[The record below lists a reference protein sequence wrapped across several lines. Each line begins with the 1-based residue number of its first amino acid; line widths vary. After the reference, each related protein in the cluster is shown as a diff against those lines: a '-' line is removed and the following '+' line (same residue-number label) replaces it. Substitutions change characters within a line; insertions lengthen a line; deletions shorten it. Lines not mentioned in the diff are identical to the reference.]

1 MDSRLRGN
9 DVELKAYLFLPQRL
23 SMTKYIFSLIILMG
37 LTAPAHALN
46 VFACEPEW
54 GSLLKE
60 LAADTISV
68 DVGTSALQDV
78 HVIEAKPS
86 LIAKVRRADL
96 VVCTGA
102 DLEIGWLPQL
112 IRQAGNPKVASGAG
126 YFMAADQI
134 QTLEK
139 PTSLDRAEGDIHPQG
154 NPHFQLDPYRVLAIA
169 KALAARLAQ
178 LDAGHAAVFQG
189 KLAEFTTRWEAAT
202 KQWEAK
208 AAPLKGR
215 KVVVHHISWVYLL
228 TWLGMEQIGALE
240 PKPGVPPTS
249 GHLAGLVETT
259 KSSHTLAI
267 IRAAYQ
273 DTKPGDWLSEQTG
286 VPAVTL
292 PFTVGGDDKSK
303 DLFGLFDSTIDKLL
317 ALASKPAA
325 LHRNDAAGLLA
336 QAKDGLSAPQLR
348 CGSRVRTCAELGART
363 DEQDVQ
369 IVRIEDSK

>member
-1 MDSRLRGN
+1 MH
-9 DVELKAYLFLPQRL
+9 
-23 SMTKYIFSLIILMG
+23 KYTFIILFF
-37 LTAPAHALN
+37 AALFTPDAQALQ

-54 GSLLKE
+54 GSLLHE
-60 LAADTISV
+60 LGGDAVQV

-96 VVCTGA
+96 VVCSGA
-102 DLEIGWLPQL
+102 DLEVGWLPQL

-126 YFMAADQI
+126 YFLASDQI
-134 QTLEK
+134 TTLEK
-139 PTSLDRAEGDIHPQG
+139 PSKLDRSEGDIHPQG

-169 KALAARLAQ
+169 KALDARLVQ
-178 LDAGHAAVFQG
+178 LDAAHAAAYQQH
-189 KLAEFTTRWEAAT
+189 LADFSTRWQTAI
-202 KQWEAK
+202 KNWETK

-215 KVVVHHISWVYLL
+215 KVVVHHLSWIYLL
-228 TWLGMEQIGALE
+228 QWLGMEQIGALE

-249 GHLAGLVETT
+249 AHLASLIELT

-273 DTKPGDWLSEQTG
+273 DTKPGDWLAEQTG

-292 PFTVGGDDKSK
+292 PFTVGGDDQAK

-317 ALASKPAA
+317 AV
-325 LHRNDAAGLLA
+325 
-336 QAKDGLSAPQLR
+336 AK
-348 CGSRVRTCAELGART
+348 
-363 DEQDVQ
+363 
-369 IVRIEDSK
+369 